1 MVLIIMV
8 CIIRRIRNIFQ
19 LIRDEE
25 TIKHGRMSEKDF
37 TRNTPL
43 NFVNLLLLL
52 LNSHRM
58 TNYMEIRNFF
68 KKIKEKSVSTAAFS
82 KGRLKLNPEVFKF
95 LKDNH
100 LSEFYGTNEVKR
112 FKGHIILCGDGSKCK
127 LPFIIYL
134 KKIFGGIKNKFGD
147 ITTVAINTTMIYDC
161 LNKFSIDFNLDEYET
176 SEKEL
181 MKQNM
186 ATVRKLEYLKDE
198 KKIFIFDR
206 GFPSLEFFL
215 DLLENNEKFLFRIK
229 KIAYKTEK
237 ADMISSDEFID
248 IFINKSRMNHI
259 KDLKLKEKLLKM
271 EKLNLRVTIITL
283 PNGQEEHLISNLNKE
298 TFTYKDLKDL
308 YNLRWGIEVSFDTLK
323 NLLGIQKITGYS
335 EIAVKQDFFSQIL
348 AYNIA
353 TDMENT
359 AQRKLDEK
367 QKLNKETN
375 EMNKKINKNLT
386 IGIIKEDLM
395 EIAIIKNAESQ
406 INMLKNLI
414 DEISRLYTQPS
425 TKKPE
430 RKEKRLYPANIR
442 SNNSRS
448 F

>member
-1 MVLIIMV
+1 MV
-8 CIIRRIRNIFQ
+8 CTIKRIRNIFQ
-19 LIRDEE
+19 LIRDENTVE
-25 TIKHGRMSEKDF
+25 HGRMSEKDF
-37 TRNTPL
+37 TRNSPL

-52 LNSHRM
+52 LNSHKM

-68 KKIKEKSVSTAAFS
+68 KKIKENRVSKAAFS

-95 LKDNH
+95 LKDSH
-100 LSEFYGTNEVKR
+100 LSDFYGTNEVKR

-161 LNKFSIDFNLDEYET
+161 LNKFSIDFNLDGYET

-186 ATVRKLEYLKDE
+186 ETVRKLDYLKDE

-206 GFPSLEFFL
+206 GFPSLEFFV

-229 KIAYKTEK
+229 KVAYKVEK
-237 ADMISSDEFID
+237 ATMMTSDEFID
-248 IFINKSRMNHI
+248 IFITKSRMNHV
-259 KDLKLKEKLLKM
+259 KDLKLKEKLLKIQ
-271 EKLNLRVTIITL
+271 KLNLRVTIITL
-283 PNGQEEHLISNLNKE
+283 PNGEEEHLINNLDKE
-298 TFTYKDLKDL
+298 TFTYNNLKDL
-308 YNLRWGIEVSFDTLK
+308 YSLRWGIEVSFDTLK
-323 NLLGIQKITGYS
+323 NLLRIEKISGYS
-335 EIAVKQDFFSQIL
+335 EISVKQDFFSQIL

-353 TDMENT
+353 TDVENT
-359 AQRKLDEK
+359 AQKKLDEK
-367 QKLNKETN
+367 EKLNKELN
-375 EMNKKINKNLT
+375 EINKKINKNLT
-386 IGIIKEDLM
+386 IGIIKEDLI
-395 EIAIIKNAESQ
+395 EISIIKEGELQ
-406 INMLKNLI
+406 IKMLKDLI
-414 DEISRLYTQPS
+414 DETSRLYTQPS
-425 TKKPE
+425 TKEAE
-430 RKEKRLYPANIR
+430 RKEKKLYPANIR